1 MQHVPEITHIID
13 TGNFN
18 KAHEALDKLLEMG
31 PKNVE
36 ALKLKCLLLAHQ
48 GRFTEEARLWEKII
62 DIDPEDEEAIT
73 HFQRRY
79 FDERESFYFT
89 DLLADGGRR
98 FVSHPRALITASFM
112 GLFGCILF
120 LILPS
125 LVRSYNFLANPT
137 ISISCF
143 AVLVAMPWLLII
155 YTYLTGLREIVLTSE
170 GIALSTRL
178 RSISMKWLEV
188 EDLVLLHSTSDADLT
203 LNLVFKPRS
212 HNQKGLSIDLT
223 LDTTAIRARNFFL
236 SEISRYF
243 RTPTYKN
250 KLDYP
255 FVDNALIS
263 F

>member
-188 EDLVLLHSTSDADLT
+188 EDLVVDRHAELGIEQEHPDQADEDRREVVAAERAAQPL
-203 LNLVFKPRS
+203 KRG
-212 HNQKGLSIDLT
+212 QRGEIGLARDGVL
-223 LDTTAIRARNFFL
+223 RAGAQQDRRVGAQSAERFL
-236 SEISRYF
+236 
-243 RTPTYKN
+243 P
-250 KLDYP
+250 P
-255 FVDNALIS
+255 
-263 F
+263 